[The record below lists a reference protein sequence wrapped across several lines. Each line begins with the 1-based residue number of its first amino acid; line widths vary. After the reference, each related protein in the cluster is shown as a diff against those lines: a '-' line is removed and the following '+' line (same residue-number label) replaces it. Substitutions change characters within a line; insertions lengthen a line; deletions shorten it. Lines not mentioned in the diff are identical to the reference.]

1 MHSQPAPRSHKLV
14 NGSYQAIRRQ
24 TTYRENCAREPILVK
39 ENTAEE
45 SFAEHFQDQK
55 ETESYSTN
63 GEMVEIRFLE
73 LFWIMH
79 HKIGYLSENKM
90 LVTGLK
96 VAMKH
101 HEIFKNSL

>member
-1 MHSQPAPRSHKLV
+1 
-14 NGSYQAIRRQ
+14 
-24 TTYRENCAREPILVK
+24 
-39 ENTAEE
+39 
-45 SFAEHFQDQK
+45 
-55 ETESYSTN
+55 
-63 GEMVEIRFLE
+63 MVEIRFLE

-79 HKIGYLSENKM
+79 YKIGYLSENKM